1 MQREQYTPSDFFGDW
16 TELKLQLQK
25 NPRIKIAQDILD
37 STLRR
42 EKGLIDSPVV
52 LTSVFTDPRFRIL
65 LNDEDN
71 IKSLK
76 HLDMLRRR
84 MNISR
89 ASEMVSLHNTHNFSE
104 LSLLIEEKR
113 MEQHM
118 DLCNIEFFQ
127 IISNAPHLSNMSINP
142 IEYWAYLEDKY
153 LNLYRIICTVNAAA
167 PTQVSVDRGFS
178 SLSYILSSRRTSLSG
193 RRLNS
198 ILLLRLNKE
207 LFLSDKVNPIK

>member
-1 MQREQYTPSDFFGDW
+1 MINSSKKVYQKYRMLTGRHTTIWNVSYYYPT
-16 TELKLQLQK
+16 TLQSGCNESNTHPPIFSAIGMSWNYNCK

-37 STLRR
+37 SMLRR

-89 ASEMVSLHNTHNFSE
+89 ASEMVSLHNTHNFFE
-104 LSLLIEEKR
+104 LSLLIEVKR
-113 MEQHM
+113 IKQHM

-127 IISNAPHLSNMSINP
+127 IISNAPHL
-142 IEYWAYLEDKY
+142 
-153 LNLYRIICTVNAAA
+153 
-167 PTQVSVDRGFS
+167 
-178 SLSYILSSRRTSLSG
+178 
-193 RRLNS
+193 
-198 ILLLRLNKE
+198 
-207 LFLSDKVNPIK
+207 

>member
-1 MQREQYTPSDFFGDW
+1 M
-16 TELKLQLQK
+16 
-25 NPRIKIAQDILD
+25 
-37 STLRR
+37 LRR

-127 IISNAPHLSNMSINP
+127 IISI
-142 IEYWAYLEDKY
+142 YQ
-153 LNLYRIICTVNAAA
+153 IC
-167 PTQVSVDRGFS
+167 
-178 SLSYILSSRRTSLSG
+178 LL
-193 RRLNS
+193 
-198 ILLLRLNKE
+198 ILLNIG
-207 LFLSDKVNPIK
+207 PI